1 VFFVPIKA
9 KPHHLCSRIYFDL
22 ELNLFIRWVF
32 GYIKN
37 KFKRKEL
44 AMETINKHQQHNKA
58 QEENHMAHNKAQ
70 EENHMAHNKAQEED
84 QMDHKN
90 PQEENQ
96 MDHKND
102 QAENHKAHK
111 NDQEENHKAH
121 KNHNGNQSSHH
132 NHHEMMI
139 KDFKRRFFVSLV
151 VTVPLLVLSPMI
163 QEWTGISIIF
173 AGSNYILFGLASFVY
188 FYGGWPFLKG
198 LIEELKEKRPGMMT
212 LIAMAISVAY
222 IYSTATV
229 FGLSG
234 NDFFWELATLI
245 DIMLLGHWIEMRSVL
260 SASNALEELA
270 ELMPN
275 TAHLIK
281 DGETIDVEINQLKKE
296 DIILI
301 KPGEK
306 IPADGIIV
314 KGSSSIN
321 QSMLTGESKPVE
333 KTKGDKVIGGSIN
346 NDGSLEVEVQG
357 TGEDSYLSKVIDLV
371 KSAQE
376 SKSKTQNLA
385 DKAAFWLTIVAL
397 TAGFTTLIV
406 WYLITKD
413 FTFAIARMATVMVI
427 TCPHALGLAIPLVVA
442 ASTAQSAKNG
452 LLIKN
457 RTQFENSRK
466 IDTLVFDKTGT
477 LTYGEFGVNFIE
489 IFVDNYS
496 EEEVIEVAATLESN
510 SEHPIATGI
519 IEKQKELGLSSLD
532 MEDFEAIKGK
542 GVKGRIDGKD
552 AMVVSPG
559 YLKESNI
566 EVPRDL
572 PAHDVSTNVFLLV
585 DGKLIAAIGL
595 SDKIRE
601 ESYNAIKRLK
611 KEGIKTWMLTG
622 DNEST
627 AKQVSDEL
635 GLDGYFAEVLPDQK
649 QEKIKDL
656 QSQGS
661 FVAMTGDGV
670 NDAPALAQ
678 ADVGIAVGSGTD
690 VAAET
695 ADIVLVNSNPEDVVA
710 LIDFGKA
717 TYRKMRQNLIWAT
730 GYNVIAIPLA
740 AGVLSGVGI
749 VISPAIGAILMSLS
763 TIIVA
768 INAKLLKLEKS

>member
-1 VFFVPIKA
+1 M
-9 KPHHLCSRIYFDL
+9 
-22 ELNLFIRWVF
+22 
-32 GYIKN
+32 
-37 KFKRKEL
+37 RKEL
-44 AMETINKHQQHNKA
+44 AMETINKHHQHQNG
-58 QEENHMAHNKAQ
+58 QEENHMT
-70 EENHMAHNKAQEED
+70 
-84 QMDHKN
+84 
-90 PQEENQ
+90 
-96 MDHKND
+96 HKND
-102 QAENHKAHK
+102 QAENHMAHK
-111 NDQEENHKAH
+111 NDQAENHRVHKNDQAENHRVHKDDQAENHMTH
-121 KNHNGNQSSHH
+121 KNHNGNQPSHH

-151 VTVPLLVLSPMI
+151 VTVPLLALSPMI
-163 QEWTGISIIF
+163 QKWTGISIIF

-198 LIEELKEKRPGMMT
+198 LFDELKEKRPGMMT

-281 DGETIDVEINQLKKE
+281 DGETTDVEINQLEKD

-406 WYLITKD
+406 WYLITRD

-489 IFVDNYS
+489 IFDDKYS

-552 AMVVSPG
+552 TMVVSPG
-559 YLKESNI
+559 YLKENNI

-572 PAHDVSTNVFLLV
+572 PAHDVSTNVFLLLE
-585 DGKLIAAIGL
+585 GKLIAAIGL
-595 SDKIRE
+595 SDRIRE

-611 KEGIKTWMLTG
+611 EEGIKTWMLTG
-622 DNEST
+622 DNENT
-627 AKQVSDEL
+627 AKQVSEEL
-635 GLDGYFAEVLPDQK
+635 GLDGYFAEVLPDEK
-649 QEKIKDL
+649 QDKIKEL
-656 QSQGS
+656 QSQGN

-717 TYRKMRQNLIWAT
+717 TYRKMRQNLVWAT

>member
-1 VFFVPIKA
+1 MDTKTHQKHNHQEEGNMEDQHHPHEENYLENQ
-9 KPHHLCSRIYFDL
+9 HHLHEGDHMESQHSHNENNL
-22 ELNLFIRWVF
+22 EN
-32 GYIKN
+32 
-37 KFKRKEL
+37 
-44 AMETINKHQQHNKA
+44 
-58 QEENHMAHNKAQ
+58 ENHDNRKH
-70 EENHMAHNKAQEED
+70 
-84 QMDHKN
+84 
-90 PQEENQ
+90 
-96 MDHKND
+96 
-102 QAENHKAHK
+102 
-111 NDQEENHKAH
+111 
-121 KNHNGNQSSHH
+121 HH

-139 KDFKRRFFVSLV
+139 NDFKRRFFVSLV
-151 VTVPLLVLSPMI
+151 VTVPLLILSPMI
-163 QEWTGISIIF
+163 QEWTNISISF
-173 AGSNYILFGLASFVY
+173 LGSNYILFGLASFVY

-198 LIEELKEKRPGMMT
+198 LIDELKEKKPGMMT

-281 DGETIDVEINQLKKE
+281 EGETIDVEINQLKKE

-333 KTKGDKVIGGSIN
+333 KVKGDKVIGGSIN

-371 KSAQE
+371 RSAQE

-397 TAGFTTLIV
+397 SAGFTTLIV

-489 IFVDNYS
+489 IFDDEYNQ
-496 EEEVIEVAATLESN
+496 EDVIEVAATLESN

-559 YLKESNI
+559 YLKEHNI

-585 DGKLIAAIGL
+585 DGILIAAIGL
-595 SDKIRE
+595 SDRIRE

-611 KEGIKTWMLTG
+611 EEGIKTWMLTG

-627 AKQVSDEL
+627 AKQVSEEL
-635 GLDGYFAEVLPDQK
+635 GLDGYFAEVLPDEK
-649 QEKIKDL
+649 QEKIKEL
-656 QSQGS
+656 QSQGN

-690 VAAET
+690 IAAET

-730 GYNVIAIPLA
+730 GYNVLAIPLA

-768 INAKLLKLEKS
+768 INAKLLKLDKK

>member
-1 VFFVPIKA
+1 MDTKTHQKHNHQEEGNMEDQHHPHEENYVENR
-9 KPHHLCSRIYFDL
+9 HHLHEGDHMESQHSHNENNL
-22 ELNLFIRWVF
+22 EN
-32 GYIKN
+32 
-37 KFKRKEL
+37 
-44 AMETINKHQQHNKA
+44 
-58 QEENHMAHNKAQ
+58 ENHDNRKH
-70 EENHMAHNKAQEED
+70 
-84 QMDHKN
+84 
-90 PQEENQ
+90 
-96 MDHKND
+96 
-102 QAENHKAHK
+102 
-111 NDQEENHKAH
+111 
-121 KNHNGNQSSHH
+121 HH

-139 KDFKRRFFVSLV
+139 NDFKRRFFVSLV
-151 VTVPLLVLSPMI
+151 VTVPLLILSPMI
-163 QEWTGISIIF
+163 QEWTNISISF
-173 AGSNYILFGLASFVY
+173 PGSNYILFGLASFVY

-198 LIEELKEKRPGMMT
+198 LIDELKEKKPGMMT

-281 DGETIDVEINQLKKE
+281 EGETIDVEINQLKKE

-333 KTKGDKVIGGSIN
+333 KVKGDKVIGGSIN

-371 KSAQE
+371 RSAQE

-397 TAGFTTLIV
+397 SAGFTTLIV

-489 IFVDNYS
+489 IFDDEYNQ
-496 EEEVIEVAATLESN
+496 EDVIEVAATLESN

-559 YLKESNI
+559 YLKEHNI

-585 DGKLIAAIGL
+585 DGILIAAIGL
-595 SDKIRE
+595 SDRIRE

-611 KEGIKTWMLTG
+611 EEGIKTWMLTG

-627 AKQVSDEL
+627 AKQVSEEL
-635 GLDGYFAEVLPDQK
+635 GLDGYFAEVLPDEK
-649 QEKIKDL
+649 QEKIKEL
-656 QSQGS
+656 QSQGN

-690 VAAET
+690 IAAET

-730 GYNVIAIPLA
+730 GYNVLAIPLA

-768 INAKLLKLEKS
+768 INAKLLKLDKK

>member
-1 VFFVPIKA
+1 
-9 KPHHLCSRIYFDL
+9 
-22 ELNLFIRWVF
+22 
-32 GYIKN
+32 
-37 KFKRKEL
+37 
-44 AMETINKHQQHNKA
+44 
-58 QEENHMAHNKAQ
+58 
-70 EENHMAHNKAQEED
+70 
-84 QMDHKN
+84 
-90 PQEENQ
+90 
-96 MDHKND
+96 
-102 QAENHKAHK
+102 
-111 NDQEENHKAH
+111 
-121 KNHNGNQSSHH
+121 
-132 NHHEMMI
+132 
-139 KDFKRRFFVSLV
+139 
-151 VTVPLLVLSPMI
+151 
-163 QEWTGISIIF
+163 
-173 AGSNYILFGLASFVY
+173 
-188 FYGGWPFLKG
+188 
-198 LIEELKEKRPGMMT
+198 
-212 LIAMAISVAY
+212 MAISVAY

-281 DGETIDVEINQLKKE
+281 DGGTIDVEINQLKKE

>member
-1 VFFVPIKA
+1 
-9 KPHHLCSRIYFDL
+9 
-22 ELNLFIRWVF
+22 
-32 GYIKN
+32 
-37 KFKRKEL
+37 
-44 AMETINKHQQHNKA
+44 METINKHQQHNKA

-70 EENHMAHNKAQEED
+70 EENHMAHNNNQDKNH
-84 QMDHKN
+84 MDHKN

-96 MDHKND
+96 ID
-102 QAENHKAHK
+102 
-111 NDQEENHKAH
+111 H
-121 KNHNGNQSSHH
+121 KNHNSNQPSHQ

-151 VTVPLLVLSPMI
+151 VTVPLLILSPMI
-163 QEWTGISIIF
+163 QEWTNISITF
-173 AGSNYILFGLASFVY
+173 PGSNYILFGLASFVY

-406 WYLITKD
+406 WYLITKE